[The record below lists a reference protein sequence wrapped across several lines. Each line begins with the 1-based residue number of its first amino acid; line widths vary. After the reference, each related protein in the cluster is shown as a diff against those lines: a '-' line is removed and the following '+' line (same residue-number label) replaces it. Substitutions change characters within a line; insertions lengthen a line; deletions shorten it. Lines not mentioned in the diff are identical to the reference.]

1 MAGKPWYNN
10 GEIEIQVGQNEI
22 IPDGFTRGRLKWSQE
37 RKDNWKG
44 KNNPNFGKVGYWTGK
59 KMPPDGRG
67 ETLKKQFQSG
77 ERTQWNKGLKGDPR
91 SRGHMPGTPSWN
103 KGLTAE
109 TDERVAKY
117 VEPWRNGTA
126 QLKSNETKSR
136 NHSFNKSE
144 PEEKMYIDLL
154 KEYGEGNVIRQYV
167 DKERYP
173 FACDFY
179 IPSEDLFIECNYSWT
194 HGGRPYDPDNVECE
208 DQLNYWKIKAE
219 NSNYYKNAIYTWTI
233 LDVKKQEY
241 AKKNHLNYKAIY

>member
-1 MAGKPWYNN
+1 MAGKSWYNN
-10 GEIEIQVGQNEI
+10 GTKEILIGSNEPV
-22 IPDGFTRGRLKWSQE
+22 PDGFISGRLKWSQE

-44 KNNPNFGKVGYWTGK
+44 ENNPNYGKPGYWTGR

-67 ETLKKQFQSG
+67 KTLHKQFQTG
-77 ERTQWNKGLKGDPR
+77 ERVQWNKGLKGDPR
-91 SRGHMPGTPSWN
+91 SKGHTPGEPSWN

-109 TDERVAKY
+109 TDSRVAKY

-126 QLKSNETKSR
+126 QIKSNATKKQ

-144 PEEKMYIDLL
+144 PEEKMYIDLC
-154 KEYGEGNVIRQYV
+154 KEYGEDNVIRQYV
-167 DKERYP
+167 DNKRYP

-194 HGGRPYDPDNVECE
+194 HGGRPYDPNDIDCQ
-208 DQLNYWKIKAE
+208 DQLSYRKLKSE
-219 NSNYYKNAIYTWTI
+219 TSKYYKNAIYTWTI